1 MPRSST
7 PPHAIP
13 ADPALIRS
21 LAKFWPHREHE
32 SSAIKNMFC
41 CIGLHRWRQLDLS
54 QLYPAREI
62 RYCFWCPKIEVDGV
76 YYHP

>member
-1 MPRSST
+1 MPSSSLT
-7 PPHAIP
+7 HAIP

-21 LAKFWPHREHE
+21 LARFWPHREHE
-32 SSAIKNMFC
+32 SSAIKNMLC
-41 CIGLHRWRQLDLS
+41 CIGLHRWRRLDLS
-54 QLYPAREI
+54 QLYPGRKI